1 MNGCNPMA
9 AACSKRQEHRQQ
21 AAAAIFRT
29 GPADAEAKRI
39 NTAERTRTTRIHGGQ
54 TSRDEERLDSRSFE
68 TTNILVSKH
77 RGDQNEWQQ
86 PWCRRQHHG
95 HLFVDRKEIKT
106 NGNSPGVD
114 DSIMAIYLWI
124 ARLKWSV
131 NRTGAGWECHAQN
144 LEILPVGS

>member
-1 MNGCNPMA
+1 MVAIRWLLHAVNVKNTDNKPQQQF
-9 AACSKRQEHRQQ
+9 SEH
-21 AAAAIFRT
+21 RT

-95 HLFVDRKEIKT
+95 HLFVDRKVEMVSEQ
-106 NGNSPGVD
+106 GRRGLGVPC
-114 DSIMAIYLWI
+114 S
-124 ARLKWSV
+124 KS
-131 NRTGAGWECHAQN
+131 
-144 LEILPVGS
+144 